1 MAARNLPELALS
13 TIPISPGGTV
23 PAGNAYMNLGPLDSI
38 KFHNLAGFAV
48 NIVFT
53 NVFPT
58 INNLANNSYSGTM
71 GGTTALNV
79 TLNFKIVDAIS
90 GKTTG
95 GPYAI
100 QFGIGP
106 LPITLSSLD
115 TSPDPVAV
123 PIRGQI
129 QFTADVA
136 YNIGWTIG
144 GQPAPGVWAPQPTV
158 INAGLNPPQTAQ
170 AGADAKSLAYAISYK
185 NTETRGGG
193 TVKVGS

>member
-1 MAARNLPELALS
+1 
-13 TIPISPGGTV
+13 
-23 PAGNAYMNLGPLDSI
+23 MNLGPLDSI